1 MITEK
6 KFNEIVF
13 ETERQ
18 GKKISF
24 KTGKLAPHC
33 DGAVEITMEGTI
45 LLVTAVM
52 EKKPKPDNSFFPL
65 AIDYRES
72 FYAAGKIG
80 GGRYRKREGRPSDE
94 SVLYC
99 RLTDRPLRP
108 MFPKGMIN
116 DVIITISPLQL
127 DMQHSPGELCI
138 IGASAAIML
147 AGIPFEGPLG
157 AIRIGYIDGKYVMN
171 MTNDQAKNSILDLH
185 VAGTKDKIN
194 MLEAEGNETPMDI
207 IKWGL
212 QVAQKAI
219 TELCD
224 IQEQF
229 LKKCTINKKEYKKN
243 FPSDSFIAAVK
254 KVIPEEKMKALHG
267 DMEKN
272 DWEAIYA
279 TYAEEVKAALKEQ
292 IADPANEWSEGR
304 ISEGFFMAVKEWARE
319 HTLKNKSRIDG
330 RSLDQIRQ
338 IYCELD
344 TIPRA
349 HGTWLFRRGD
359 TQVLSILTLGAPGD
373 AELID
378 DMENDNVE
386 NRWMH
391 HYKMPPFS
399 NNEAQMIRWTNR
411 REVGHGRLAEKAIEK
426 ILPDEV
432 AFPYTMRVVSEV
444 LGSWGSTS
452 MASVCATTLALMA
465 GGVPIKKPISGIAMG
480 LMTDENEYAILTDIM
495 WTEDFTG
502 DMDFKLAGTD
512 EGMTAIQMDTKLK
525 GAKVALLEEMLDH
538 AQAGRSQILAYMLK
552 TIAAPR
558 AELSQYAPALLQFE
572 VKPDEVRVVIGPGGA
587 TIQDIVRQ
595 TGAQIDIED
604 DGKGVIT
611 AKDLVGAQAALAMI
625 KAATRSPSKGDQLEG
640 KITRVEKYGVFV
652 DMGKKKQWLVHVKQL
667 GEGYIEDVSTMYK
680 IGDMM
685 KVEVTEIDREGKIQ
699 LKKM

>member
-6 KFNEIVF
+6 KFNEVVF
-13 ETERQ
+13 ETTRQ

-72 FYAAGKIG
+72 YYAAGKIG

-127 DMQHSPGELCI
+127 DMLHSPGELCI

-171 MTNDQAKNSILDLH
+171 MTDEEAKTSLLDLH

-194 MLEAEGNETPMDI
+194 MIEAAGNETPLDLV
-207 IKWGL
+207 KEGL
-212 QVAQKAI
+212 RLGQKAI
-219 TELCD
+219 AELCE
-224 IQEQF
+224 IQEKF
-229 LKKCTINKKEYKKN
+229 LSQNKIDHKEYKKN

-254 KVIPEEKMKALHG
+254 EIITEDKMQALHG
-267 DMEKN
+267 DMEKGQ
-272 DWEAIYA
+272 WESTYA
-279 TYAEEVKAALKEQ
+279 RYAEEVKAGLKDK
-292 IADPANEWSEGR
+292 IADPANERTEGR
-304 ISEGFFMAVKEWARE
+304 VSEGFFVAVKDSIRAK
-319 HTLKNKSRIDG
+319 TLNQGSRVDG
-330 RSLDQIRQ
+330 RTLDQVRQ
-338 IYCELD
+338 IYCETD

-349 HGTWLFRRGD
+349 HGSALFWRGD
-359 TQVLSILTLGAPGD
+359 SQVLSILTLGAPGD
-373 AELID
+373 AELVD
-378 DMENDNVE
+378 DMENDNHE

-399 NNEAQMIRWTNR
+399 NNEAQMIRGTNR
-411 REVGHGRLAEKAIEK
+411 REVGHGRLAEKAFEAV
-426 ILPDEV
+426 LPSEE

-444 LGSWGSTS
+444 LGSGGSTS

-480 LMTDENEYAILTDIM
+480 LMTEGDNKYAILTDIM
-495 WTEDFTG
+495 GTEDFTG

-525 GAKVALLEEMLDH
+525 GTKVDLLIEMIDH
-538 AQAGRSQILAYMLK
+538 AQAGRTQILAHMLK
-552 TIAAPR
+552 TISEPR
-558 AELSQYAPALLQFE
+558 GKLSPYAPALLQFE
-572 VKPDEVRVVIGPGGA
+572 VKPDEVRAVI
-587 TIQDIVRQ
+587 
-595 TGAQIDIED
+595 
-604 DGKGVIT
+604 
-611 AKDLVGAQAALAMI
+611 
-625 KAATRSPSKGDQLEG
+625 
-640 KITRVEKYGVFV
+640 
-652 DMGKKKQWLVHVKQL
+652 
-667 GEGYIEDVSTMYK
+667 
-680 IGDMM
+680 
-685 KVEVTEIDREGKIQ
+685 
-699 LKKM
+699 